1 MGSWNG
7 LSRRGFIGGVAA
19 GLVVAG
25 VGESAIPGSTAYA
38 SENAV
43 EVDPKAYVD
52 VQLLSITDLHGYLQP
67 TEVGGYN
74 LVQNAAGVQTLVGG
88 AGYLAA
94 HLKRLRAGK
103 ANSLFFSAGDNF
115 SGWAFEADALANEP
129 TIEVLNAMGLNFSTV
144 GNHELDQQFPEFL
157 IDHML
162 KGDPLPVAG
171 RDDSFIDS
179 TGHRFR
185 GANFG
190 FYTSNVVYTDSGY
203 TIVPPYNIEYVNA
216 GRGRKLPIAFIH
228 MTLAG
233 TTDGST
239 SYQPALSQLDD
250 VTAINTWA
258 AKLKA
263 KGVNAI
269 VVVMHEGGV
278 AGKAYDTATNP
289 SGVCF
294 QIAPLISADVS
305 AIVTG
310 HWHEP
315 FNAMVPDPNGD
326 LRPVVEAGCYGQLIN
341 EINLKLDPRTGEV
354 IRSLTTS
361 TNHPN
366 SHDVPP
372 DPQVQAIANY
382 WTGQAV
388 KRFSTPV
395 SRQTGDFKMIGNDF
409 GESTMGNLIA
419 DAIYWDAQQHGDVD
433 LAVFAAAPLGQGA
446 MNNPLP
452 YAAGPVP
459 GDADGRLLFGEAW
472 NNFGYGD
479 PVLIVGMTGAA
490 IHAGLEQQ
498 WHQQSGGAVTL
509 TPLTVSHNVSYT
521 VDTSAPVGQRIDPT
535 KLLIDGKPIDLN
547 ATYRLAALTY
557 TLLGADQTTGF
568 TVYSKPVVR
577 GSRDREAFIS
587 YLRAHP
593 TISPAPLN
601 RVRAAN

>member
-1 MGSWNG
+1 MGSWEV
-7 LSRRGFIGGVAA
+7 SRRGFIGGVAA

-25 VGESAIPGSTAYA
+25 LGESAYA

-43 EVDPKAYVD
+43 EVDPDAYVD

-67 TEVGGYN
+67 TEVDSAN
-74 LVQNAAGVQTLVGG
+74 IVQSAAGVQTLVGG
-88 AGYLAA
+88 VGYMAA
-94 HLKRLRAGK
+94 NLRKLRAGRS
-103 ANSLFFSAGDNF
+103 NSIFFSAGDNF

-129 TIEVLNAMGLNFSTV
+129 TIEVLNAMGLMFSTV

-179 TGHRFR
+179 TGHRFP

-190 FYTSNVVYTDSGY
+190 YYTCNVVYTDSGY
-203 TIVPPYNIEYVNA
+203 TIVPPYNIEYVDA
-216 GRGRKLPIAFIH
+216 GQGRKLPIAFIH
-228 MTLAG
+228 MTVAG
-233 TTDGST
+233 TTIGST

-263 KGVNAI
+263 KGINAI

-278 AGKAYDTATNP
+278 AGKAYDTAISP

-294 QIAPLISADVS
+294 QIAPLLSADIC

-315 FNAMVPDPNGD
+315 FNAMVADPNGE
-326 LRPVVEAGCYGQLIN
+326 LRPVVEAGYYGQLIN
-341 EINLKLDPRTGEV
+341 EINLKLDPSTGAV
-354 IRSLTTS
+354 VRSLTTS

-382 WTGQAV
+382 WTGQGI
-388 KRFSTPV
+388 KRWSTPV
-395 SRQTGDFKMIGNDF
+395 SRQTGDFKMIGTEL
-409 GESTMGNLIA
+409 GESTMGNLAA
-419 DAIYWDAQQHGDVD
+419 DVVYWDAQQHGEVD

-446 MNNPLP
+446 MNNPIP

-459 GDADGRLLFGEAW
+459 GDADGQLLLGEAW
-472 NNFGYGD
+472 TAFGYGD

-490 IHAGLEQQ
+490 LHAGLEQQ
-498 WHQQSGGAVTL
+498 WHQQPSGAVTL
-509 TPLTVSHNVSYT
+509 TPLTVSHNVSYV
-521 VDTSAPVGQRIDPT
+521 VDTTAPVGQRIDPST
-535 KLLIDGKPIDLN
+535 LLINGTPLDLN
-547 ATYRLAALTY
+547 ATYRVAALAY

-568 TVYSKPVVR
+568 TVYSDPVVR
-577 GSRDREAFIS
+577 GDRDREAFIS

-601 RVRAAN
+601 RAQAAN